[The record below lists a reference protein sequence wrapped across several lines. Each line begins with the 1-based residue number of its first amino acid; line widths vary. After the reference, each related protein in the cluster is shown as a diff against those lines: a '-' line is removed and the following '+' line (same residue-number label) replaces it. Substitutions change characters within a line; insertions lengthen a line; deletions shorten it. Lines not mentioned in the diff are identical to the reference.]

1 MAFMGPDTIFPH
13 SFNYNWSPRYLYN
26 VEKEQTGSFS
36 CIYTLL
42 HQQGKM
48 LKTEW
53 GDKTKVSSLDI
64 LALLKS
70 RAVLTF
76 GNLWVLHLCAWAHC
90 WKMPSVC
97 PVLSQ
102 WTRILHRHQQ
112 AVYLRPI
119 PVLCCPFSTNL

>member
-1 MAFMGPDTIFPH
+1 MGPDTIFPH

-76 GNLWVLHLCAWAHC
+76 GNL
-90 WKMPSVC
+90 
-97 PVLSQ
+97 
-102 WTRILHRHQQ
+102 
-112 AVYLRPI
+112 
-119 PVLCCPFSTNL
+119 